1 MILSLLG
8 VVVPVFVV
16 VGAGYVT
23 RWARMYEDTLPDAL
37 MQFAQTFAIP
47 VLLFRAI
54 SQLDLSATFA
64 PALLGSFYAGAI
76 VSFTLC
82 LLGARHIFDRP
93 WDQAVAI
100 GFAGLF
106 SNSLLLG
113 IPITERAYGTEAL
126 TANFAIIALHSP
138 ICYGIGITAIELARA
153 SGTPKRQLPLKVARS
168 MLRTPLVLGILA
180 GVVFNLTGL
189 TLAAPLAEA
198 ADLMIRAALPTALFA
213 LGGIL
218 YRYRPEG
225 DAATIAMICAGSLL
239 VHPLTT
245 FGLAHL
251 LHLDTD
257 ALRSATVTA
266 SMAPGINAYIFA
278 NIYNVAK
285 RVNASAV
292 LIATAITPFTTTVWL
307 LVLP

>member
-8 VVVPVFVV
+8 VVLPVFVV

-23 RWARMYEDTLPDAL
+23 RWARLYDDTLPDAL
-37 MQFAQTFAIP
+37 MLFAQTFAIP

-54 SQLDLSATFA
+54 SQLDLGASFS
-64 PALLGSFYAGAI
+64 PALLGSFYAGAL

-113 IPITERAYGTEAL
+113 IPITERAYGADAL

-153 SGTPKRQLPLKVARS
+153 SGTPLAHLPGKVARS

-180 GVVFNLTGL
+180 GVAFNLTGL

-198 ADLMIRAALPTALFA
+198 ADLMVRAALPTALFA

-225 DAATIAMICAGSLL
+225 DAATIAMICVGSLV
-239 VHPLTT
+239 VHPMTT
-245 FGLAHL
+245 FGLAIGFD
-251 LHLDTD
+251 LDTD

-292 LIATAITPFTTTVWL
+292 LIATAITPLTTTAWL
-307 LVLP
+307 LALP